1 MKIIGDMNKDMWG
14 EFRKAE
20 GKEEKKRILDKMI
33 NSHQER
39 PQQSN
44 VNLTPNQMEMQK
56 QQDKLYMESIASK
69 IARGEYVND
78 EEIKHLEKNDPILL
92 SKSRFM
98 DTERKR
104 IENQVRNSRTKREAQ
119 NILSSARQGGIYL
132 AFTGYSKGYDGGAG
146 GMTFVSALNKAED
159 NTASDLRKIEKKENE
174 RELERTRAKKKIN
187 KLV

>member
-1 MKIIGDMNKDMWG
+1 MKITGDMKNDIWA

-20 GKEEKKRILDKMI
+20 GKEEKKRILEKMI
-33 NSHQER
+33 NSHEEK
-39 PQQSN
+39 PQSN
-44 VNLTPNQMEMQK
+44 ANLTPNQMEMQK
-56 QQDKLYMESIASK
+56 QQDKLYMQNIASK

-78 EEIKHLEKNDPILL
+78 EELKHLEKNDPVLL

-119 NILSSARQGGIYL
+119 SILSSARQGGVYL
-132 AFTGYSKGYDGGAG
+132 AFSGYSKGEDGGAG
-146 GMTFVSALNKAED
+146 GMTFVSAINKAEE
-159 NTASDLRKIEKKENE
+159 NTASDLRKIEQKDNE
-174 RELERTRAKKKIN
+174 RELERARAKKKIN

>member
-1 MKIIGDMNKDMWG
+1 MKIFGDMNKDMWG

-33 NSHQER
+33 NSNQER
-39 PQQSN
+39 PKQSN

-69 IARGEYVND
+69 IARGEYVKD

-132 AFTGYSKGYDGGAG
+132 AFTGYSKGDDGGAG

-174 RELERTRAKKKIN
+174 RELERTRVKKKIN